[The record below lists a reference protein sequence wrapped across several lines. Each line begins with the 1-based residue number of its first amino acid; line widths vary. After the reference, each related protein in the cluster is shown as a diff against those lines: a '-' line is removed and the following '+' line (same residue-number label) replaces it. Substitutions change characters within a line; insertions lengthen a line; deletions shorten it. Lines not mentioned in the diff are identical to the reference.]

1 MVNGNRPPARIEND
15 RSPDGK
21 LKSHLEWP
29 KHKNAGKN
37 FGNAPAELER
47 GTKALQFHVCCKVI
61 DQNFDCGCDRYAIL
75 RFDSLV

>member
-29 KHKNAGKN
+29 KMRAGSHFEVARLSN
-37 FGNAPAELER
+37 NY
-47 GTKALQFHVCCKVI
+47 VI
-61 DQNFDCGCDRYAIL
+61 VNKGL
-75 RFDSLV
+75 

>member
-29 KHKNAGKN
+29 Y
-37 FGNAPAELER
+37 PW
-47 GTKALQFHVCCKVI
+47 
-61 DQNFDCGCDRYAIL
+61 
-75 RFDSLV
+75 LVVLVSYRKFQIIIVSK